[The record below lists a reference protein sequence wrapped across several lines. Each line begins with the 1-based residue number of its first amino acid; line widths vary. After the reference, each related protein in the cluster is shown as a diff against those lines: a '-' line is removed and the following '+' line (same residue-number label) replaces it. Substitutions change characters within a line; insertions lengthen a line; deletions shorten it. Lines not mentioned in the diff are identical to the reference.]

1 MAEINEY
8 DLPGV
13 KTFDLTIRPDER
25 GFFSEAVRKDWSQLL
40 DGDEVAQINISFS
53 YPEII
58 RAWHRHHR
66 GQVDYFLVL
75 EGSMKICAYDDRQ
88 DSPSNGK
95 LIEIIASSHKPQ
107 LVRIPGIYWHGTKT
121 VSSQPSLTMY
131 FVTRLYDYQD
141 PDEERRPWNDPKIID
156 PKTGESFDWNKPPH
170 K

>member
-25 GFFSEAVRKDWSQLL
+25 GFFSEAVRKDWNQLL

-95 LIEIIASSHKPQ
+95 LVEIISSSHKPQ

-156 PKTGESFDWNKPPH
+156 PRTGESFDWNKPPH